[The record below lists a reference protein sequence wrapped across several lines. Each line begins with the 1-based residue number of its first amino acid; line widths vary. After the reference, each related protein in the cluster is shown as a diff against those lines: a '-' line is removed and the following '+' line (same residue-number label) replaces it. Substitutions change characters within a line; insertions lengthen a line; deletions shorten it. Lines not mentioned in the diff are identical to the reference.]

1 MTDRFLVS
9 FQLRVLGGGGE
20 AVFSAAARQQLYPV
34 FLQPIILLFDSILHV
49 ATKLLKFIL
58 SAFPGYL
65 VSHLKNQQ

>member
-9 FQLRVLGGGGE
+9 FQLRVRGG